1 MQNKKIFRFVIF
13 FLSLTF
19 IFFHAGKAIFF
30 KGNFYNMEI
39 ARENVYKHITKDDH
53 LIFFDEIFYGSF
65 IEFFHQDTDLTPNRA
80 LMLFPFAEQGPS
92 KRQKESAIN
101 FLNNELPS
109 MLSAGA
115 LIGLNKI
122 KHSAKINNN
131 TLEFRHMLGEV
142 LTFKIKEVIYEDSK
156 YIIFRTSPSLKVS
169 Q

>member
-1 MQNKKIFRFVIF
+1 
-13 FLSLTF
+13 
-19 IFFHAGKAIFF
+19 
-30 KGNFYNMEI
+30 
-39 ARENVYKHITKDDH
+39 
-53 LIFFDEIFYGSF
+53 
-65 IEFFHQDTDLTPNRA
+65 
-80 LMLFPFAEQGPS
+80 MLFPFAEQGPS

-122 KHSAKINNN
+122 KNSAKINNN